1 MELARLLDIRP
12 GITALIGSGGKTT
25 LMYTLAR
32 ELARQGRVIVTTS
45 TKIYR
50 PNILF
55 TLISPGK
62 ADILS
67 AFAHRKVLCVGAPG
81 PEGKLTAPELSFGE
95 LAALADYVLVE
106 ADGSK
111 GRPLKAHA
119 SHEPVIPQEA
129 NQSIL
134 VLGADGF
141 GKPVSEVCHRPEL
154 FAKIANLREKD
165 LVTPESLA
173 KVLNFEGLSNRV
185 FINQVE
191 TEEALALAKNLGA
204 WLACPVVAG
213 SLRKGEYQCLF

>member
-1 MELARLLDIRP
+1 MELKQLLEIRP
-12 GITALIGSGGKTT
+12 GITALVGGGGKTT

-32 ELARQGRVIVTTS
+32 ELARKGRVIVTTS

-55 TLISPGK
+55 TLISPEK
-62 ADILS
+62 ADILG

-81 PEGKLTAPELSFGE
+81 PEGKLEAPELSFGE

-111 GRPLKAHA
+111 GRPLKAHT

-129 NQSIL
+129 DQSIL

-141 GKPVSEVCHRPEL
+141 GKPVSEACHRPEL
-154 FAKIANLREKD
+154 FAKIANIREYE
-165 LVTPESLA
+165 LITPEILS
-173 KVLNFEGLSNRV
+173 KVLNFEGLPDRV
-185 FINQVE
+185 FINKVE
-191 TEEALALAKNLGA
+191 TEEALALAKDLGA
-204 WLACPVVAG
+204 RLTCPVVAG